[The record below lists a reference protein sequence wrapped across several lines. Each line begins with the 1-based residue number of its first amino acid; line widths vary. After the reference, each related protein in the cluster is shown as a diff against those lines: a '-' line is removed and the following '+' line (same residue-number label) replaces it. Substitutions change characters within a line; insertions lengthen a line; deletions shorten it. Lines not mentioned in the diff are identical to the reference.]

1 MKKYVTHATRIA
13 LISGA
18 VGLTASCQSAKVS
31 AAKVDVK
38 PAAQQVAMTTQLQ
51 TVNTSSTAMLTTAPA
66 PISPVDLATDKT
78 ISMAYAIPSP
88 KPITDAA
95 QAFNAVE
102 VASVDP
108 AAMGLPTPTSVPT
121 PILQQQ
127 ATVGEATVQPVTAA
141 NPAAP
146 QTAAAPAAAQPLATQ
161 PRKTA
166 VMADS
171 FGQPDVA
178 AVFAIRMGGPA
189 APTAKAATSV
199 QVASADPSA
208 ATAFAAQPAASAFEP
223 VVTSSKN
230 TDLNQ
235 LISKYAALYEVPEH
249 LVHKVVRRE
258 SNYNPGAV
266 HRGNWGLMQIRYR
279 TAKGM
284 GYAGSPNGL
293 LDAETNLKY
302 AVKYLRGAWL
312 TADKDVAKADWLY
325 RTGYYYQ
332 AKRKQLLEVIHAD

>member
-1 MKKYVTHATRIA
+1 MRKYVTHATRIA

-18 VGLTASCQSAKVS
+18 VGLTASCQSAKVNS
-31 AAKVDVK
+31 AKLDVK
-38 PAAQQVAMTTQLQ
+38 PATQQVAMTSQLQ
-51 TVNTSSTAMLTTAPA
+51 TVNTSSTAMLTTSPA
-66 PISPVDLATDKT
+66 PISPVDMASDKT
-78 ISMAYAIPSP
+78 IAMAYAIPSP

-108 AAMGLPTPTSVPT
+108 SAMTLPTPTAVPT
-121 PILQQQ
+121 PVLQQA
-127 ATVGEATVQPVTAA
+127 ATTAEPAKTTETAA
-141 NPAAP
+141 KTAEA
-146 QTAAAPAAAQPLATQ
+146 QLGAEAAAKQ
-161 PRKTA
+161 PRQTA

-178 AVFAIRMGGPA
+178 AVFAQRLGSPSPA
-189 APTAKAATSV
+189 PSKTSIEL
-199 QVASADPSA
+199 ASADPSA
-208 ATAFAAQPAASAFEP
+208 ATAFAAQPGASAFEP
-223 VVTSSKN
+223 VVSSSKN

-266 HRGNWGLMQIRYR
+266 HRGNLGLMQIRYR

-312 TADKDVAKADWLY
+312 TADKDATKADWLY

-332 AKRKQLLEVIHAD
+332 AKKKQLLEVIHAD